1 MALHLSRMIIG
12 ARNLW
17 LTLVTSNKN
26 SLRRK
31 IFDVFG
37 AVEIPTVTTKVPS
50 LFSEFRFFERFRFVR
65 SDALRLGPLL

>member
-1 MALHLSRMIIG
+1 MAFHLPRMIIG

-17 LTLVTSNKN
+17 LTSVTFNKN

-31 IFDVFG
+31 TSDVFG

-50 LFSEFRFFERFRFVR
+50 RFSEFDFSRGSFS
-65 SDALRLGPLL
+65 SDPMLYD